1 MKIGVVSSK
10 EEIDFSGANEQ
21 IIHLTFRTSNTD
33 ILSIVMKCPTVK
45 ALYVSSP
52 YMKTISG
59 YIEMMIGSLHGQKI
73 RKHDFRSAF
82 V

>member
-1 MKIGVVSSK
+1 MKIGVVSPK
-10 EEIDFSGANEQ
+10 EIDSSGANEQ
-21 IIHLTFRTSNTD
+21 MIHLTFKPSNTD

-45 ALYVSSP
+45 ALYVPPP

-73 RKHDFRSAF
+73 RKQDYRSAF